1 MLEQKWLAAWA
12 LAALC
17 ALAAP
22 AGPAAAGLYEEP
34 VATAELL
41 PPAEIVAT
49 LREMGLAPTM
59 QPIRRGAHYVLHAIS
74 ADGIELRVVADAQL
88 GDILSIEVARPLV
101 AYVPYYVRAPHIIH
115 IGEDGNEEI
124 DSQSGND
131 AAKGREQDVQPQKL
145 IVPAPRAVAPPVD
158 AKLSPVRPLPHFGAR
173 IITTAD

>member
-1 MLEQKWLAAWA
+1 MLKQKWLAALA

-17 ALAAP
+17 AVTA
-22 AGPAAAGLYEEP
+22 PAAAGLYEEP

-41 PPAEIVAT
+41 PPAEIVAS

-88 GDILSIEVARPLV
+88 GDILSIEVARPLI
-101 AYVPYYVRAPHIIH
+101 AYTPYYVRAPHVIH
-115 IGEDGNEEI
+115 VNEDGTEEI
-124 DSQSGND
+124 DSRTGDD
-131 AAKGREQDVQPQKL
+131 APKGGEQNVQPQNL
-145 IVPAPRAVAPPVD
+145 IVPAPPAIAPPRE
-158 AKLSPVRPLPHFGAR
+158 AKLSPVRPLPQFGAR